1 MKQQIFLFHLC
12 FVVFIGAGA
21 YAANADAGMDI
32 LQRALAWSAAIQ
44 DYSAQIVV
52 TMDLPGLQIPR
63 RTATVY
69 YKQPDKIAI
78 KSRGVVIIPRRALI
92 PGYLGAQITQETRV
106 KLLQQ
111 QRRAGSLLYTLK
123 VTPAESG
130 AAGEYVLLNVRGDR
144 FTIERLDLFHRGRK
158 QLSIEWRYQLVEK
171 RFWLPQHIRAHIIMP
186 TPPVPPRAERE
197 KSAANR
203 PSPKAK
209 QEGLVTVAF
218 YNIRVNAGLSD
229 SLFQEQK

>member
-1 MKQQIFLFHLC
+1 MLNAANAC
-12 FVVFIGAGA
+12 
-21 YAANADAGMDI
+21 AANADAGRDI
-32 LQRALAWSAAIQ
+32 LQHALAWSAAIQ

-52 TMDLPGLQIPR
+52 MMDLPGLQIPR

-78 KSRGVVIIPRRALI
+78 KSRGVVIIPKRALI

-111 QRRAGSLLYTLK
+111 QRRAGSLFYTLK
-123 VTPAESG
+123 VTSAES
-130 AAGEYVLLNVRGDR
+130 AAKGEYVLLEVRGDR
-144 FTIERLDLFHRGRK
+144 YTIERLDLFHKGRK

-171 RFWLPQHIRAHIIMP
+171 RFWLPQHIQAHIIMP
-186 TPPVPPRAERE
+186 TPAAPPRAEWE

-203 PSPKAK
+203 PSPQAK
-209 QEGLVTVAF
+209 QKGLVTVAF
-218 YNIRVNAGLSD
+218 YNIRVNAGLLD